1 MMKKIPKYSPKS
13 LLKIMYLSLFA
24 LLLSLSVSMS
34 ASAETDSETTE
45 TLDLSEYILQVGGF
59 GFEENN
65 FETYTQDEPS
75 LLSSDD
81 AAVEAVIL
89 DGLRNKSSEIY
100 LAPYNVS
107 SSTFFSQYTRVINRH
122 PELFYVT
129 GGVSYSL
136 SGNIITTIYPRYDS
150 DYSDADIANFNQR
163 LNQITASVDSSW
175 PVLEKVLY
183 LHDYLVTNVEYDQT
197 YSKYNAYN
205 ALVEGSSVCQGYSLA
220 MICLMNNIGVD
231 CDIITSRDLN
241 HAWNLIALN
250 GEYFYVDAT
259 WDDPLGCA
267 ETYCRHSNFMIDQ
280 TRLVE
285 AGHDSTDW
293 YSSNMGTYVYDV
305 VATSSRYNDFF
316 WKDMI
321 SAVPLIGTNAG
332 YLTEGKLDI
341 YDFASGLTKSY
352 DRVVERWYVWNSS
365 SWWGGDYC
373 SMAAYGDAFYYTT
386 PKSIY
391 YIKTDGTTQKVYTL
405 SEAEANI
412 GYIYGLKTSG
422 RDLIYILQTIPNGTA
437 TGSGIYRIESQIE
450 NFVTRMYQQCLSR
463 DPDSDGLN
471 GWVSQL
477 ENGYMDGAAIA
488 QQFIFSEE
496 MLSKNLSSEDFVKV
510 LYRAMMNREADES
523 GLNGWLNQ
531 LNKQYMTR
539 TEITKS
545 FVESTEF
552 TDICNSYGITRG
564 IYDASIAPI
573 EHFVSRFYTLCLERN
588 ADQAGLYGWVNNL
601 KNQYM
606 NGAQIA
612 NAFFFGTEFIDRD
625 VSNDKFV
632 ELLYQTLMGRTPD
645 ESGKS
650 GWVYQLD
657 NQNATR
663 SELTQ
668 SFVESTEFTDICSQY
683 GIIRGDYDV
692 SLAPLEHFVSRF
704 YNLCLERSADQPG
717 LYGWISNLTN
727 HYMNGAQ
734 IANSFFFGTEFLNR
748 NVSDE
753 KYIELLYNTLMGRSA
768 DESGKSGWVYQL
780 KEGNMTRLDIL
791 KSFIESSEFTDICNT
806 YGITRGS
813 L

>member
-1 MMKKIPKYSPKS
+1 MIKKIPKHSSKF
-13 LLKIMYLSLFA
+13 LFKIMYLSLFA

-34 ASAETDSETTE
+34 ASAETDAEATE
-45 TLDLSEYILQVGGF
+45 TLDLSEYILQAGGF
-59 GFEENN
+59 GFGEND
-65 FETYTQDEPS
+65 FETYTLDEPS

-89 DGLRNKSSEIY
+89 DGLRNKSDEIY

-107 SSTFFSQYTRVINRH
+107 SSTLFSQYTKVINRH

-136 SGNIITTIYPRYDS
+136 SGNIVTAIYPRYDS
-150 DYSDADIANFNQR
+150 SYSDADIANFNQR
-163 LNQITASVDSSW
+163 LNQIITSVDSSW
-175 PVLEKVLY
+175 PVLEKILY

-205 ALVEGSSVCQGYSLA
+205 ALVDGSCVCQGYSLA
-220 MICLMNNIGVD
+220 MICLMNGVGVD
-231 CDIITSRDLN
+231 CDIITSRNLN

-280 TRLVE
+280 ARLVA

-293 YSSNMGTYVYDV
+293 YSSNMGTYIYDV

-332 YLTEGKLDI
+332 YLTEGKLDV
-341 YDFASGLTKSY
+341 YDFASGSTRSY

-391 YIKTDGTTQKVYTL
+391 YIKADGTTQKVYTL
-405 SEAEANI
+405 SEAEANT

-422 RDLIYILQTIPNGTA
+422 RDLIYILQTIPNGAA
-437 TGSGIYRIESQIE
+437 TGSGIYRIQTPIDR
-450 NFVTRMYQQCLSR
+450 FVTRMYQQCLSR

-471 GWVSQL
+471 GWASQL

-488 QQFIFSEE
+488 QQFIFSQE
-496 MLSKNLSSEDFVKV
+496 MLSKNLSNEEFIKV
-510 LYRAMMNREADES
+510 LYRAMMNREAEES
-523 GLNGWLNQ
+523 GLNGWVSQ
-531 LNKQYMTR
+531 LNNQYMTR
-539 TEITKS
+539 SEITKS
-545 FVESTEF
+545 FVESAEF
-552 TDICNSYGITRG
+552 TNICSSYGISRG
-564 IYDASIAPI
+564 AYDASIAPI
-573 EHFVSRFYTLCLERN
+573 EHFVSRFYTLCLERS
-588 ADQAGLYGWVNNL
+588 ADQSGLYGWVDNL

-612 NAFFFGTEFIDRD
+612 NAFFF
-625 VSNDKFV
+625 
-632 ELLYQTLMGRTPD
+632 
-645 ESGKS
+645 
-650 GWVYQLD
+650 
-657 NQNATR
+657 
-663 SELTQ
+663 
-668 SFVESTEFTDICSQY
+668 STEFLD
-683 GIIRGDYDV
+683 
-692 SLAPLEHFVSRF
+692 
-704 YNLCLERSADQPG
+704 
-717 LYGWISNLTN
+717 
-727 HYMNGAQ
+727 
-734 IANSFFFGTEFLNR
+734 R
-748 NVSDE
+748 NVSNE
-753 KYIELLYNTLMGRSA
+753 KYIELLYNTLMGRPSDDA
-768 DESGKSGWVYQL
+768 GKAGWVNQL
-780 KEGNMTRLDIL
+780 TNGYMERLDVL
-791 KSFIESSEFTDICNT
+791 KAFIESNEFTNICNA
-806 YGITRGS
+806 YGIIRGS